1 MHISNCV
8 PSHKLAV
15 VMVLRVR
22 LKTVLVFALLVRFL
36 GIVECG
42 SSSPGSGSSVS
53 KIGSFSSGS
62 SSSKSGSSG
71 GLRKYLHWRNW
82 HIPRIMSLFYKKY
95 KGEERMDGKV
105 AIITGSNTG
114 IGKVTALEF
123 CKRGARVIMA
133 CRNTDTC
140 KEAADDILNKT
151 KELKD
156 RGTVVCKYLDL
167 SKTRTIREFAAD
179 IMRTEEKINYLINNA
194 GVMACKWGLTAD
206 QQEMQFAVNFL
217 GHYLLTLKLLPRIIK
232 SAPSR
237 IVNVASLA
245 HIFSSGNM
253 HYDDIQL
260 KKKYNPRVAY
270 GRSKLA
276 NIWFTRELA
285 RRLTEKRIKTV
296 TTYALHPGVIATELS
311 RHLDTAARPWIKKLY
326 ESRFVRYFI
335 RTPEEGAQ
343 TTLHC
348 ALNAKAANETGRY
361 YSNCHKAK
369 PNKTARD
376 DKRAKELWDW
386 SWDKLKID
394 EGDYDPFSPQ

>member
-8 PSHKLAV
+8 SSHKLAV

-36 GIVECG
+36 GNVECG

-53 KIGSFSSGS
+53 KTGSFSSGS

-71 GLRKYLHWRNW
+71 GLREYLHWRNW

-133 CRNTDTC
+133 CRNIDTC
-140 KEAADDILNKT
+140 KEAADDILTKT

-156 RGTVVCKYLDL
+156 RGTVVCRYLDL

-194 GVMACKWGLTAD
+194 
-206 QQEMQFAVNFL
+206 
-217 GHYLLTLKLLPRIIK
+217 
-232 SAPSR
+232 
-237 IVNVASLA
+237 
-245 HIFSSGNM
+245 
-253 HYDDIQL
+253 
-260 KKKYNPRVAY
+260 
-270 GRSKLA
+270 
-276 NIWFTRELA
+276 
-285 RRLTEKRIKTV
+285 EKRIKNV

-311 RHLDTAARPWIKKLY
+311 RHLDTAARPWIKKIY

-386 SWDKLKID
+386 SWDKLKIG
-394 EGDYDPFSPQ
+394 ERDYDPFSPH